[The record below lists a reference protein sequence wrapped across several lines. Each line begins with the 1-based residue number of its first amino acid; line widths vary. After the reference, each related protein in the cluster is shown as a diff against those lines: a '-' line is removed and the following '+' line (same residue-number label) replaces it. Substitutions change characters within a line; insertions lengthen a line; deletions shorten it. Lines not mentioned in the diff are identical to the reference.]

1 MINIFIKLT
10 RKEIMEYVDK
20 LIDTRFIRFITGY
33 KLTKE
38 ELEYFKN
45 KYKNNINVL
54 NHLKYYQEE
63 DKETFK
69 KYYAKIL
76 KK

>member
-1 MINIFIKLT
+1 
-10 RKEIMEYVDK
+10 MEYVDK